1 MSRMLPRGLVDALR
15 VQVNVSMANYG
26 QSCVLYIPTIAS
38 YTEAEKSDIFAKPSD
53 IEYISYNSLVF
64 IEWLPTTYRLKKLGL
79 FTEDNL
85 PIIVWFGTKATAL
98 GGSIIGTEVDVDIT
112 KQSYFRIS
120 TEYVPDNYVGV
131 TEFEIVNPSIKG
143 MQDMEILKCFSAVP
157 RRIKI

>member
-1 MSRMLPRGLVDALR
+1 MSRMLPRELVDALR
-15 VQVNVSMANYG
+15 VQVNVSLANYG
-26 QSCVLYIPTIAS
+26 QECILYIPTVAS
-38 YTEAEKSDIFAKPSD
+38 YNSAEKSDIFAKPSD
-53 IEYISYNSLVF
+53 IEYIQYSAKVF

-85 PIIVWFGTKATAL
+85 PIIVWFGTKAIAL
-98 GGSIIGTEVDVDIT
+98 EGSETGLEVDVDVT